1 MKNIIVIG
9 ADVSGMNI
17 FTVIQD
23 TNRISSKWKV
33 IAYLDEYKKHDGTLF
48 GIPIFNTFEDIISR
62 TGTIKEETYVI
73 SAIGSPRDRLRLMKQ
88 AESKGFKLAT
98 IIHPSANISD
108 YAKIEEGCIICQF
121 ASVHPFA
128 HVKRMSYIHT
138 AVVIGPKV
146 TIGEAVTINS
156 LCAISSNTK
165 IGDYCYVGVGT
176 KVIQKINIGKNATL
190 GAGSVIIK
198 DVPENCLAAGVP
210 AEIKKRNHN
219 GN

>member
-33 IAYLDEYKKHDGTLF
+33 VAYLDEYKKHDGTLF
-48 GIPIFNTFEDIISR
+48 DIPIFNTFEDVISK
-62 TGTIKEETYVI
+62 TGIIKEETCVI
-73 SAIGSPRDRLRLMKQ
+73 SAIGSSRNRLRLMKQ
-88 AESKGFKLAT
+88 AKSEGFKLAS

-146 TIGEAVTINS
+146 TVGEAVTVNA
-156 LCAISSNTK
+156 LCAISANSR

-176 KVIQKINIGKNATL
+176 KIIQEINIGKNTTL
-190 GAGSVIIK
+190 GAGSVVIGDIP
-198 DVPENCLAAGVP
+198 DNCLAVGVP
-210 AEIKKRNHN
+210 AKVKKVNYH